1 MRLASGSQSQSTA
14 RHASFTRRSICSSG
28 SLIVGLDT
36 HCDDSK
42 SQIVAVSNVGRPA
55 VIGESTD
62 DVLCLRLIRGAGSH
76 VHAPLLSHASSVI
89 RHQPEVGSL
98 KWPGFDEALHGWI
111 FEPRVTHGSGA
122 VRMLIYRL
130 PSDEARVQTR
140 VTNHSNE
147 LAATEFFQ

>member
-62 DVLCLRLIRGAGSH
+62 DVLCLRLIRGARSYI
-76 VHAPLLSHASSVI
+76 HAPLLSHASSVI

-98 KWPGFDEALHGWI
+98 KWPGVDEAAQGWI
-111 FEPRVTHGSGA
+111 FEPR
-122 VRMLIYRL
+122 RL
-130 PSDEARVQTR
+130 LDGLLPARPVAGGHEGLEYQNMVGPR
-140 VTNHSNE
+140 H
-147 LAATEFFQ
+147 